1 MSELKLAAVGAGYF
15 SQFQYEAWSRI
26 EDVTLVGVCNQTLEK
41 AEAVATR
48 YGASAYADFNKMLAE
63 TKPDL
68 VDIITPPS
76 THFEY
81 VARALDA
88 GAHVI
93 CQKPFCENLEQARA
107 VTAKAA
113 QLGLTITVHENFRF
127 QPWYR
132 EIKTLLQNDMLGQL
146 YQARFSLRP
155 GDGQGPDAYLA
166 RQPYFQQMPRFFVHE
181 TGVHWVDTFRFL
193 FGKPSWVFG
202 DLRRLNPAIKGEDA
216 GHILF
221 GYDNGFR
228 STLDGNRL
236 SDHVAE
242 NRRLTMG
249 ELCIEGEKGTLEL
262 SGNGELSRRDFG
274 TNSFARHA
282 YDWQNRGFGGDCVF
296 ALQSHVVRHLIEGTP
311 LENSAADYLDVIVY
325 EQAIYQSAQ
334 DGCRITLSG

>member
-15 SQFQYEAWSRI
+15 SQFQYEAWDRI
-26 EDVTLVGVCNQTLEK
+26 DGVQLIGVCNQTLGK

-48 YGASAYADFNKMLAE
+48 YGARAFADFGEMLE
-63 TKPDL
+63 TTRPDL

-76 THFEY
+76 THFDY
-81 VARALDA
+81 VSRALEA

-113 QLGLTITVHENFRF
+113 ELGLTITVHENFRF

-132 EIKTLLQNDMLGQL
+132 EIKTLLQDDTLGQL

-155 GDGQGPDAYLA
+155 GDGQGPEAYLA

-202 DLRRLNPAIKGEDA
+202 DLRRLNPVIKGEDA
-216 GHILF
+216 GLILF

-228 STLDGNRL
+228 AELDGNRL

-249 ELCIEGEKGTLEL
+249 EMRIEGEKGTLEL
-262 SGNGELSRRDFG
+262 SGNGELSLRAFG
-274 TNSFARHA
+274 TNSFAPHA
-282 YDWQNRGFGGDCVF
+282 YEWENRNFGGDCVF
-296 ALQSHVVRHLIEGTP
+296 ALQSHVISHLIEGTP
-311 LENSAADYLDVIVY
+311 LENSAADYLDVIMY
-325 EQAIYQSAQ
+325 EQAIYRSAQ
-334 DGCRITLSG
+334 GGHRIALSG